1 MHSMI
6 IRAARAKSI
15 NSSKKE
21 KYMFFGVLIQLLKL
35 IANCSKTTLEFDTSR
50 SYEAEGGEGV
60 QGGITLQGVRI
71 KDTGNGETQWFEFV
85 GAGMG
90 IGIGLPAGG
99 SISTDDFPSV
109 GERIIKEP
117 AGWGHI
123 NFSDITGWGHI
134 ITVSAALVG
143 GVGRSLICFGE
154 VGDPLLSTGYLF
166 YDGIVMGT
174 PGAGIMCYKGY
185 WYKVKA

>member
-1 MHSMI
+1 
-6 IRAARAKSI
+6 
-15 NSSKKE
+15 
-21 KYMFFGVLIQLLKL
+21 MFFGVLIELIKL
-35 IANCSKTTLEFDTSR
+35 IAGANKTTLEFDTSR

-71 KDTGNGETQWFEFV
+71 KDTSNGKTQWFEFV

-90 IGIGLPAGG
+90 VGIGLPAGG
-99 SISTDDFPSV
+99 SISTEDFPSV
-109 GERIIKEP
+109 GIRIIKGP

-123 NFSDITGWGHI
+123 NFSDITGWGHV
-134 ITVSAALVG
+134 ITFSASLIG

-154 VGDPLLSTGYLF
+154 LGGEPMLSSGYLI
-166 YDGIVMGT
+166 YDGIVMGV

-185 WYKVKA
+185 WYQVKA